1 MICEYKGCENQA
13 EKTIWNEETGPE
25 NPICAVCAFH
35 GDMIQSAPAPALA
48 IEAHV
53 HRTVWL
59 HETAYPGKRGSI
71 N

>member
-1 MICEYKGCENQA
+1 MVCEYKGCENQA
-13 EKTIWNEETGPE
+13 VKTIWNEESGPE
-25 NPICAVCAFH
+25 NPLCVVCTFH
-35 GDMIQSAPAPALA
+35 GDMIQSAPIQALA

-59 HETAYPGKRGSI
+59 HQPSYPGNAGSI